1 MRILHTADWHIG
13 RTLEGRS
20 RFSEHVAFFEELE
33 NIIRDEQID
42 VLLMAGDVFD
52 SVNPPAFAEEL
63 FYESIARISRQYE
76 LPIAII
82 AGNHDHPER
91 LAAARNIAKTHGIYI
106 TGYPGIEPLHIPVQ
120 DDVLQLAALPYPSEA
135 RMHSVFS
142 KSIDEKTLRDAYNE
156 KIKMIFQQLTQAF
169 KKNHVRM
176 AMSHVFAAGGSASD
190 SERPIEVGGAYTITA
205 DAIPENVQYTALG
218 HLHQPQNIGHSK
230 NITRYSG
237 SPLAFS
243 FSESGMTKSVT
254 IVDVQPHQ
262 ETPEIKEI
270 PLSSGKPLV
279 RWEATYGM
287 NQVKQWL
294 NENKDADAWVE
305 LSLHMNETP
314 SMEDI
319 QFIRKSH
326 PGIIH
331 IYPVFPEMAEQA
343 AAKEKNQLPID
354 ELFQKF
360 YEKQTGG
367 AKADDDLIRLFMEM
381 IEEEGEGE

>member
-20 RFSEHVAFFEELE
+20 RFAEHVAFFEELE
-33 NIIRDEQID
+33 TIIKDEKID

-63 FYESIARISRQYE
+63 FYESIAKISRQYN

-91 LAAARNIAKTHGIYI
+91 LAAARKIAQTQGIYI
-106 TGYPGIEPLHIPVQ
+106 VGYPGVEPLQIPVNG
-120 DDVLQLAALPYPSEA
+120 DVLQLAALPYPSES
-135 RMHSVFS
+135 RMRSVLTES
-142 KSIDEKTLRDAYNE
+142 SEEKQLRDAYNE
-156 KIKMIFQQLTQAF
+156 KIKSIFQRLTHSF

-176 AMSHVFAAGGSASD
+176 AMSHMFVAGGSASD

-205 DAIPENVQYTALG
+205 DAIPENIQYTALG
-218 HLHQPQNIGHSK
+218 HLHRPQNIRHTK
-230 NITRYSG
+230 TITRYAG

-243 FSESGMTKSVT
+243 FSESGVTKSVT
-254 IVDVQPHQ
+254 VVDVKSED
-262 ETPEIKEI
+262 ETPSIKEI

-279 RWEATYGM
+279 RWEATHGM
-287 NQVKQWL
+287 SQVKQWL
-294 NENKDADAWVE
+294 DEKKDTNAWIE

-314 SMEDI
+314 SMEEI

-331 IYPVFPEMAEQA
+331 IYPIFPEM
-343 AAKEKNQLPID
+343 KERAVTTQKNNLPID

-367 AKADDDLIRLFMEM
+367 AKPDDDLIRLFMEM
-381 IEEEGEGE
+381 IEEEGESN